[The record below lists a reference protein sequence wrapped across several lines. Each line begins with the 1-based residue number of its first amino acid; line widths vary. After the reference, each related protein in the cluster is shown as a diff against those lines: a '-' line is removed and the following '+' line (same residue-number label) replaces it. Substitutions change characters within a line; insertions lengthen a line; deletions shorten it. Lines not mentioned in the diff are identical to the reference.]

1 MLQLRPWYGAL
12 KKVSEEVGKDA
23 SNAKDTATQVQSQM
37 TELAKDV
44 ANLKHGQTFQFY
56 LGKFHS
62 AITTLDS
69 DLLDCGQRHLQ
80 SGETGNF
87 LEPTVPITRLFL
99 VTKRALPQERSFHPS
114 SALMGAVFGAT
125 GGWNCRVCLLPFQ
138 APNSPD
144 RPEHGGSRRMAP
156 FQSKTTFGV
165 QRSSH
170 EPVPDRS

>member
-1 MLQLRPWYGAL
+1 MRQRIRDRSAVSNDRTGQGRCQLEAWAASSTPPSRPWIPTFL
-12 KKVSEEVGKDA
+12 TVG
-23 SNAKDTATQVQSQM
+23 NAICNPERREIFLNQLS
-37 TELAKDV
+37 L
-44 ANLKHGQTFQFY
+44 
-56 LGKFHS
+56 S
-62 AITTLDS
+62 P
-69 DLLDCGQRHLQ
+69 
-80 SGETGNF
+80 SG
-87 LEPTVPITRLFL
+87 LFL

-114 SALMGAVFGAT
+114 SSLMGAVFGAT